1 MIDVN
6 VPTANKTTL
15 YVDKTYQADVVVS
28 TSLAENVNTSSV
40 FSNTGTLAIPSL
52 NIVGGGVTGS
62 LSTSVVAPVTASRDI
77 DVVPID
83 SGNSVK
89 WFVFI
94 EDGINSRANKVVAS
108 WNYTSSVFY
117 STQFN
122 EIGIVP
128 VDFTVSSSLTDI
140 YLKAIPYSGSWT
152 MKFIRIMI

>member
-6 VPTANKTTL
+6 VPTANKTSL
-15 YVDKTYQADVVVS
+15 YVDKTYSADLVAT
-28 TSLAENVNTSSV
+28 TSLAENVNSSSV
-40 FSNTGTLAIPSL
+40 FSNSGTLAIPSL

-62 LSTSVVAPVTASRDI
+62 LSTNVVGQVTASRDI
-77 DVVPID
+77 DKIPID

-108 WNYTSSVFY
+108 WNVTSSVFY

-122 EIGIVP
+122 EIGNVP

>member
-15 YVDKTYQADVVVS
+15 YVDKTYTADLVAT
-28 TSLAENVNTSSV
+28 TSLAENVNSSSV

-62 LSTSVVAPVTASRDI
+62 LSTNVVGPVTASKDI
-77 DVVPID
+77 DTIPMN

-108 WNYTSSVFY
+108 WSYTSSVFY
-117 STQFN
+117 TTQFN
-122 EIGIVP
+122 EIGNVP
-128 VDFTVSSSLTDI
+128 VDFAVSSSMTDI